1 MDCEWS
7 KRTSDFLSMTLA
19 KDYTS
24 VSYALQVNGEL
35 VAADA
40 LGWQDQPENVK
51 ADTRCTYNVASVS
64 KIYCTA
70 AVMVDATWEAAS
82 RFCRWRPQEMRAVAL
97 SVP

>member
-70 AVMVDATWEAAS
+70 AVMVLVQRGLVDLDT
-82 RFCRWRPQEMRAVAL
+82 P
-97 SVP
+97 